1 MAEQMESV
9 SGLRCPMTTTLW
21 AAFGMVVLSPLW
33 VVSIFF
39 ASCVLA
45 LRGRSCTA
53 AAGEPTGAPSASHFN
68 TSAGGGKP
76 HGAGVFLKILRET
89 CIHLLF
95 FERGRCMIKLR
106 LILYHASPLRHRWR
120 DATSPKVRG
129 LGNPRKRQKED
140 ACRANARLRG
150 HTNKKQP
157 RRRYPAT
164 GLSVALCQRP
174 RIPKS

>member
-33 VVSIFF
+33 VVSISFF

-129 LGNPRKRQKED
+129 LGSTAKFSVLPRAPPLGELSNE
-140 ACRANARLRG
+140 CETERARTL
-150 HTNKKQP
+150 T
-157 RRRYPAT
+157 
-164 GLSVALCQRP
+164 
-174 RIPKS
+174 KSMEQEV

>member
-21 AAFGMVVLSPLW
+21 AAFGMAVLSPLW
-33 VVSIFF
+33 VVAISFF

-95 FERGRCMIKLR
+95 FGKGRCMIKLR
-106 LILYHASPLRHRWR
+106 LILCHASPLRHLWR

-129 LGNPRKRQKED
+129 LGNPRKRHLFAKGSPLWERLPP
-140 ACRANARLRG
+140 AGGRCRVSD
-150 HTNKKQP
+150 K
-157 RRRYPAT
+157 RRMPVERM
-164 GLSVALCQRP
+164 RD
-174 RIPKS
+174 